1 MPLAFLRPRE
11 NHSTALS
18 LVSSAFSFCDMP
30 GSQINY
36 RYLLR
41 REEDFTSQRVRFEI
55 YTKKTTLH
63 LMLHLMRHS
72 FFISLF
78 FYSVSEH

>member
-1 MPLAFLRPRE
+1 MALTFLRPCE
-11 NHSTALS
+11 NHGTALS
-18 LVSSAFSFCDMP
+18 LVSSAFSFCNMP
-30 GSQINY
+30 SSQINY
-36 RYLLR
+36 
-41 REEDFTSQRVRFEI
+41 FTSQRVRLEI

-63 LMLHLMRHS
+63 LMLHLMKHS

>member
-1 MPLAFLRPRE
+1 MTLTFLRQCE

-18 LVSSAFSFCDMP
+18 LVSSAASFCNMP
-30 GSQINY
+30 SSQINY
-36 RYLLR
+36 RCL
-41 REEDFTSQRVRFEI
+41 VRFEI
-55 YTKKTTLH
+55 YAKKTILH

-72 FFISLF
+72 FFISVF

>member
-1 MPLAFLRPRE
+1 MALTFLRPCE
-11 NHSTALS
+11 NHGTALS
-18 LVSSAFSFCDMP
+18 LVSSAFSFCNMP
-30 GSQINY
+30 SSQINCK
-36 RYLLR
+36 YLFR
-41 REEDFTSQRVRFEI
+41 REKDFTSQRVRLEI

-63 LMLHLMRHS
+63 LMLHLMKHS